1 MSVLR
6 FHNVARVPGW
16 PAPGQGSPLVK
27 QVLWS
32 ESVRDRID
40 SGKPHFLARAG
51 LKALSAGAASVLLD
65 VAATD
70 RPDLIVLAPEASDMG
85 APELCR
91 RIRQDDRTRG
101 IPILAL
107 ASDDTQEFLFKEA
120 GCTEVVRASIPV
132 ALLQEKVAAMLGM
145 RLRKHPRYPVVLPV
159 ARGRFIREFLGYS
172 NAVSEGGMGFD
183 TLARI
188 KGGEHLAL
196 RIYRNTE
203 EKPIAVGGRVASVR
217 ANIDTGIGYSV
228 GVEFLE
234 MAETDKVRLVE
245 LFPRDTS
252 VVWGGDPEPER
263 TPGGR
268 TIPSA

>member
-1 MSVLR
+1 
-6 FHNVARVPGW
+6 
-16 PAPGQGSPLVK
+16 LVK

-32 ESVRDRID
+32 ESIRDRIER
-40 SGKPHFLARAG
+40 GRPHFLTRAS
-51 LKALSAGAASVLLD
+51 LKALSAKSASVLLD

-70 RPDLIVLAPEASDMG
+70 RPDLIILAPEATDMG

-107 ASDDTQEFLFKEA
+107 AMDESQEFMFREA
-120 GCTEVVRASIPV
+120 GCTEVVSASVSPER
-132 ALLQEKVAAMLGM
+132 LQERIAAMLGM
-145 RLRKHPRYPVVLPV
+145 RLRRFPRYSVVLPV
-159 ARGRFIREFLGYS
+159 ARGRLIREFLGYS
-172 NAVSEGGMGFD
+172 NAVSEGGIGFD

-203 EKPIAVGGRVASVR
+203 ERPIAVAGKVASVR
-217 ANIDTGIGYSV
+217 ANIDTGIGYAV

-234 MAETDKVRLVE
+234 MADADRRRLLE
-245 LFPRDTS
+245 LFPHDPT
-252 VVWGGDPEPER
+252 VIWGGDPEP
-263 TPGGR
+263 GR
-268 TIPSA
+268 MPDDRGIPTA

>member
-1 MSVLR
+1 M
-6 FHNVARVPGW
+6 
-16 PAPGQGSPLVK
+16 VK

-32 ESVRDRID
+32 ESIRDRID
-40 SGKPHFLARAG
+40 SGKPHFLARAS
-51 LKALSAGAASVLLD
+51 LKALSAGSASVLLD

-70 RPDLIVLAPEASDMG
+70 RPDLIILSPEATDMG

-91 RIRQDDRTRG
+91 RIRQDDRTRD

-107 ASDDTQEFLFKEA
+107 ASDDTQEFMFREA
-120 GCTEVVRASIPV
+120 GCTEVVSAAIP
-132 ALLQEKVAAMLGM
+132 AELLQEKIASLLGM
-145 RLRKHPRYPVVLPV
+145 RLRKYPRYPVVLPV

-188 KGGEHLAL
+188 RGGEHLAL

-203 EKPIAVGGRVASVR
+203 EKPIAVAGKVASVR
-217 ANIDTGIGYSV
+217 ANIDTGIGYAV

-234 MAETDKVRLVE
+234 LADMDRQRLLE
-245 LFPRDTS
+245 LFPHDPS
-252 VVWGGDPEPER
+252 VIWSGDPDS
-263 TPGGR
+263 GR
-268 TIPSA
+268 APDGRKIPSA

>member
-1 MSVLR
+1 M
-6 FHNVARVPGW
+6 
-16 PAPGQGSPLVK
+16 VK

-40 SGKPHFLARAG
+40 SGRPHFLARAC
-51 LKALSAGAASVLLD
+51 LKALSAGAGSVLLD

-85 APELCR
+85 APDLCR

-107 ASDDTQEFLFKEA
+107 ASDDTQEFLFREA
-120 GCTEVVRASIPV
+120 GCTDVVRASIPA
-132 ALLQEKVAAMLGM
+132 ALLQEKIAAMLGM
-145 RLRKHPRYPVVLPV
+145 RLRQHPRYPVVLPV

-172 NAVSEGGMGFD
+172 NAVSEGGIGFD

-203 EKPIAVGGRVASVR
+203 EKPIAVSGRVASVR
-217 ANIDTGIGYSV
+217 ANIDTGIGYAV

-234 MAETDKVRLVE
+234 MAETDKERLVE
-245 LFPRDTS
+245 LFPRDAS
-252 VVWGGDPEPER
+252 VVWGGDPGPER
-263 TPGGR
+263 TPDGR
-268 TIPSA
+268 KIPTV

>member
-1 MSVLR
+1 
-6 FHNVARVPGW
+6 
-16 PAPGQGSPLVK
+16 LVK

-32 ESVRDRID
+32 EAVRDRID
-40 SGKPHFLARAG
+40 RGRPQFLARAS
-51 LKALSAGAASVLLD
+51 LKALSAGGASILLD

-70 RPDLIVLAPEASDMG
+70 RPDLIVLSPESSDMG

-91 RIRQDDRTRG
+91 RIRQDDRTRH

-120 GCTEVVRASIPV
+120 GCTEVVRASIP
-132 ALLQEKVAAMLGM
+132 AELLQEKIASMLGM

-159 ARGRFIREFLGYS
+159 ARGRFLREFLGYS

-188 KGGEHLAL
+188 KRGEHLAL

-203 EKPIAVGGRVASVR
+203 EKPIAASGRVASVR
-217 ANIDTGIGYSV
+217 ANIDTGIGYAV
-228 GVEFLE
+228 GVEFME
-234 MAETDKVRLVE
+234 MAETDKERLVE
-245 LFPRDTS
+245 LFPRDGS
-252 VVWGGDPEPER
+252 VVWGGDPGPER
-263 TPGGR
+263 TPDGR
-268 TIPSA
+268 KIPTT

>member
-1 MSVLR
+1 M
-6 FHNVARVPGW
+6 
-16 PAPGQGSPLVK
+16 VK
-27 QVLWS
+27 KVLWS
-32 ESVRDRID
+32 ESIRDRID
-40 SGKPHFLARAG
+40 RGRPHFLARAS
-51 LKALSAGAASVLLD
+51 LKALSAGSASILLD

-70 RPDLIVLAPEASDMG
+70 RPDLIALSPETTDMA

-91 RIRQDDRTRG
+91 RIRQDDRTRD

-107 ASDDTQEFLFKEA
+107 ASDDTQDFLFREA
-120 GCTEVVRASIPV
+120 GCTEVLRAALP
-132 ALLQEKVAAMLGM
+132 AELLQQKIAAMLGM

-203 EKPIAVGGRVASVR
+203 EKPIAVTGKVASVR
-217 ANIDTGIGYSV
+217 ANIDTGIGYAV

-234 MAETDKVRLVE
+234 MADTDRNRLIE
-245 LFPRDTS
+245 LFPGDPS
-252 VVWGGDPEPER
+252 VIWGGDQGPDRVPDDRR
-263 TPGGR
+263 TP
-268 TIPSA
+268 TA